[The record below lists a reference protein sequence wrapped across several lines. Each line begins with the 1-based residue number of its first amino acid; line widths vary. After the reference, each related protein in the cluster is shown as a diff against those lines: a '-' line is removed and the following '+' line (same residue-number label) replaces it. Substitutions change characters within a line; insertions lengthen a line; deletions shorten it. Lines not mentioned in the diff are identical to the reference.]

1 MRSLPDNQN
10 LKGVNDNEGC
20 LVQEIKG
27 TYTTAILV
35 TGEMVG
41 VERIELSTSWLYHD
55 QQS

>member
-1 MRSLPDNQN
+1 
-10 LKGVNDNEGC
+10 VNDNEGC

-41 VERIELSTSWLYHD
+41 VERIELSTSCL
-55 QQS
+55 